1 MLSTKPQ
8 SQLKDFQHSPQF
20 PHFPTAPNFIVTHRK
35 ISPKGE
41 PKGPGT
47 QKQLGETMEG

>member
-20 PHFPTAPNFIVTHRK
+20 PHFSTAPNFIVTHRK
-35 ISPKGE
+35 ISAKGLS
-41 PKGPGT
+41 PGT